1 MSEIKGLENMK
12 KVKVDGV
19 EYSLQKLPI
28 RQALELREKW
38 QADGTIHEPTMY
50 DLVLEHIVVN
60 PKVIMEDFGEEVI
73 VLEELIGKALNY
85 QYKTKGK

>member
-1 MSEIKGLENMK
+1 MSEIKGLQNMK

-28 RQALELREKW
+28 RPALELREQW
-38 QADGTIHEPTMY
+38 QSNGEIHEPTMF
-50 DLVLEHIVVN
+50 DLVLEHIVVA
-60 PKVIMEDFGEEVI
+60 PKVTMEDFGDDVV
-73 VLEELIGKALNY
+73 VLEELVSEALNY

>member
-1 MSEIKGLENMK
+1 MSEIKELKNLKM
-12 KVKVDGV
+12 VKVDGKD
-19 EYSLQKLPI
+19 YSLQKLPI

-38 QADGTIHEPTMY
+38 QVDGTVHEPTMY

-60 PKVIMEDFGEEVI
+60 PKVTMEDFGDDVI
-73 VLEELIGKALNY
+73 VLEELIGQALNY